1 MEQEGSL
8 VEHTL
13 FLAVT
18 RPAMYAGVTIE
29 AYVVNMVLTTFLFLG
44 LGSIKYISVGVAIHL
59 ICRSI
64 CRSDPNKFR
73 ILKAWADT
81 YGKSRNRR
89 VWGGSSISPLRL
101 MRTFDE
107 KDFER

>member
-1 MEQEGSL
+1 MDQDGSL

-18 RPAMYAGVTIE
+18 RPAMYGGVTIE
-29 AYVVNMVLTTFLFLG
+29 AYVVNMVLTTVLFLG
-44 LGSIKYISVGVAIHL
+44 LGSIKYTLVGVAIHL

-64 CRSDPNKFR
+64 CRSDPNQFR
-73 ILKAWADT
+73 ILKAWAET
-81 YGKSRNRR
+81 CGKSRNRR

-101 MRTFDE
+101 TRTFDE

>member
-29 AYVVNMVLTTFLFLG
+29 AFVLTAFLTTVLFLG
-44 LGSIKYISVGVAIHL
+44 LGSFKYSVIGIAIHL

-73 ILKAWADT
+73 ILKAWVDT
-81 YGKSRNRR
+81 RGKSRNARL
-89 VWGGSSISPLRL
+89 WGGSSITPLRL
-101 MRTFDE
+101 TRSYNA

>member
-1 MEQEGSL
+1 MSL

-13 FLAVT
+13 FLALT

-29 AYVVNMVLTTFLFLG
+29 AYVLNMVLTTLLFLG
-44 LGSIKYISVGVAIHL
+44 LGSIKYTLVGIAIHL

-73 ILKAWADT
+73 ILKAWAGT
-81 YGKSRNRR
+81 CGKSRNRQT
-89 VWGGSSISPLRL
+89 WGGSSITPLRL
-101 MRTFDE
+101 TRTYDQ

>member
-1 MEQEGSL
+1 MDQDGSL

-18 RPAMYAGVTIE
+18 RPAMYGGVTIE
-29 AYVVNMVLTTFLFLG
+29 AYVVNMVLTTVLFLG
-44 LGSIKYISVGVAIHL
+44 LGSIKYTLVGVAIHL

-64 CRSDPNKFR
+64 CRSDPNQFR
-73 ILKAWADT
+73 ILKAWAET
-81 YGKSRNRR
+81 CGTSRNRR

-101 MRTFDE
+101 TRTFDE